1 MRGKS
6 CRLHSSH
13 VHSTRRYLI
22 DKSRCFALNTLQED
36 HAHLPDK
43 YNTLS
48 HTTSQKLAARAA
60 ELTARERHVESL
72 AAELYDAHE
81 AAVSHSVE
89 VLRLQ
94 SALDAHEAEGAS
106 WSVLRA
112 ELTRQAERT
121 HHLEAARAQL
131 SALTPRGYRR
141 RITPSSAAR
150 LLRMSCAHFE
160 AEVEATRAEGEAQ
173 CVSPFI
179 RFRISGA
186 NLIGAFKKRG
196 T

>member
-1 MRGKS
+1 M
-6 CRLHSSH
+6 L
-13 VHSTRRYLI
+13 
-22 DKSRCFALNTLQED
+22 DKNNA
-36 HAHLPDK
+36 
-43 YNTLS
+43 LS
-48 HTTSQKLAARAA
+48 HTTFQKLAAQAA
-60 ELTARERHVESL
+60 ELTARERQVESL
-72 AAELYDAHE
+72 TAELYDAHE
-81 AAVSHSVE
+81 AAVSHSAE

-94 SALDAHEAEGAS
+94 FALDAHEEAS

-112 ELTRQAERT
+112 ELTRQAEHT
-121 HHLEAARAQL
+121 CHLEAARAQL

-160 AEVEATRAEGEAQ
+160 VEVEAARAEGEAW

-179 RFRISGA
+179 RFPISGA

-196 T
+196 TRDTCRGRRLDPAEPVGAMRGTRSSS